1 VQGVGW
7 GRFIA
12 GLVGEGSWSVH
23 KRHVLLVSNRYLRC
37 TSYPLHHECLDTWSV
52 FFAIDRNCVCVRVC
66 HEETMCRRWVGGE
79 ICVVWIE

>member
-52 FFAIDRNCVCVRVC
+52 FLRLIVTAYACEFA
-66 HEETMCRRWVGGE
+66 MRRPCVGGGLA
-79 ICVVWIE
+79 VRYV